1 MGLNASFEPH
11 PDLEPLRFLLGT
23 WRGEG
28 AGGYPTIDPFTYGEE
43 MRFED
48 VGDRYL
54 LYGQS
59 SWTLDGGD
67 PVHFERGF
75 LRPGTDAGSVEL
87 TLAHPLGLA
96 EVGEGRVDAT
106 TMSIESDRVTRT
118 GTGDAVTALRRR
130 YVVRGDVLT
139 YEIDMAMDETAMTR
153 HLTAELRRTEP

>member
-28 AGGYPTIDPFTYGEE
+28 AGGYPTIGSFTYGEE
-43 MRFED
+43 MHFED

-54 LYGQS
+54 LYRQS
-59 SWTLDGGD
+59 SWTLGGGE

-75 LRPGTDAGSVEL
+75 LRPGMDVGSVEL

-153 HLTAELRRTEP
+153 HLAAELRRAGP